1 MAFLPPGG
9 RRFLVEGRV
18 EPSAVT
24 AHGQP
29 GALHQRP
36 GGRESDAP
44 LLLAGQ
50 AITAEGLVVRT
61 FRLAEIPS
69 SNAQWVMD
77 LLGLNDLFVQQQVVQ
92 ESNFAIGK
100 RWVEGSGAE

>member
-1 MAFLPPGG
+1 MGMVRSSRQVAGG
-9 RRFLVEGRV
+9 CLLKGESSRQQC
-18 EPSAVT
+18 S

-61 FRLAEIPS
+61 SVDPLEIRRAMLNGLWICWGSMTCSFSRLCK
-69 SNAQWVMD
+69 V
-77 LLGLNDLFVQQQVVQ
+77 
-92 ESNFAIGK
+92 
-100 RWVEGSGAE
+100 